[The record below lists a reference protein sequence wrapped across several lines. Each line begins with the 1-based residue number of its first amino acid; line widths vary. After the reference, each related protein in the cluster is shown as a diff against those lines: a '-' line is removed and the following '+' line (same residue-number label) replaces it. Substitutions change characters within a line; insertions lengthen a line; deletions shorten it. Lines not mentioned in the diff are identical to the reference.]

1 MLITWGFRVRNSLM
15 ERIDPR
21 ARWIFSLAFLFAVT
35 MFWDARFL
43 LFFFILG
50 FAWYF
55 LAGVKWQ
62 EARRA
67 WTLVSIILFTMI
79 VVNTLITGGGAGG
92 IVPPGGHLVW
102 PEGFTIPYF
111 GWTVHFGLTYERIW
125 FALCQVMRITSIS
138 AIFII
143 IPFSMDP
150 RLYGVTFKGL
160 GFPDKLAYTMEL
172 AFRYVPTLARDFN
185 VTLDAQKARGYELE
199 RMGGSLFQLLTRVA
213 PLIVPVTM
221 NSILTGEDVTNAMDL
236 RGFGT
241 HPRTWLIKLTYRLI
255 DILIIAGSVLLLA
268 SSFLLTTFLGVGGFA
283 VPEWFLSLFGVI

>member
-1 MLITWGFRVRNSLM
+1 MLITWGFRIRNSVM

-43 LFFFILG
+43 LLFFILG
-50 FAWYF
+50 FGWYS

-62 EARRA
+62 ESRRA

-79 VVNTLITGGGAGG
+79 VVNTIITGGGAGG

-102 PEGFTIPYF
+102 PEGFTTPFF
-111 GWTVHFGLTYERIW
+111 GWTIYFGLTYERIW
-125 FALCQVMRITSIS
+125 FALCQILRILSIS

-160 GFPDKLAYTMEL
+160 GFSDKLAYTMEL

-236 RGFGT
+236 RCFGT
-241 HPRTWLIKLTYRLI
+241 HPRTWLIKLTYRLN
-255 DILIIAGSVLLLA
+255 DFFIIAGST
-268 SSFLLTTFLGVGGFA
+268 FLLVTSFILTTILGIGGFT
-283 VPEWFLSLFGVI
+283 VPEWFLSLFGVN